1 LLLSKK
7 KVIFVIDN
15 NKYKINFYWY
25 DFYTLYPRLTKSFVF
40 FKFFIMEVIKLISRS
55 VGGILGIY
63 FRSDMEVMSEEAKR
77 IFSNEEDRE
86 KYIKAVEKLKNPDIK
101 EEKITLSNNE
111 EITLVS

>member
-1 LLLSKK
+1 
-7 KVIFVIDN
+7 
-15 NKYKINFYWY
+15 
-25 DFYTLYPRLTKSFVF
+25 
-40 FKFFIMEVIKLISRS
+40 MEVIKLISRS

-86 KYIKAVEKLKNPDIK
+86 KYIKAVEKLKNPDVK

>member
-1 LLLSKK
+1 
-7 KVIFVIDN
+7 
-15 NKYKINFYWY
+15 
-25 DFYTLYPRLTKSFVF
+25 
-40 FKFFIMEVIKLISRS
+40 MEVIKLISRS